1 MPMAARALIRP
12 AERWAKDDQRMVI
25 GEPLE
30 ETAGRLLLERGM
42 RVAVAESCTGG
53 LIMHWLT
60 NVPGSSRYFLGGVVS
75 YANETK
81 MQILGVPAET
91 LAAHG
96 AVSAET
102 VQAMAEGVKRL
113 FGADVALAVTG
124 IAGPTGG
131 TQEKPVGLTYIALV
145 TAETT
150 LEREYRWTG
159 SRGENK
165 AASARAALELLC
177 HFLDL
182 RIGGGVWV

>member
-1 MPMAARALIRP
+1 MR
-12 AERWAKDDQRMVI
+12 V

-30 ETAGRLLLERGM
+30 EVVGRLLLGRGM

-53 LIMHWLT
+53 LIMHRLT
-60 NVPGSSRYFLGGVVS
+60 NVSGSSRYFLGGVVA
-75 YANETK
+75 YANEVK
-81 MQILGVPAET
+81 MQVLGVPEET

-102 VQAMAEGVKRL
+102 AQAMAEGVRRL

-131 TQEKPVGLTYIALV
+131 TPEKPVGLTYIALA
-145 TAETT
+145 TEERTFW
-150 LEREYRWTG
+150 REYRWTG

-165 AASARAALELLC
+165 ETSARVALELLC
-177 HFLDL
+177 HFLEL
-182 RIGGGVWV
+182 QAGGGLRV

>member
-1 MPMAARALIRP
+1 MR
-12 AERWAKDDQRMVI
+12 V

-30 ETAGRLLLERGM
+30 EVVGRLLLGRGM

-53 LIMHWLT
+53 LIMHRLT
-60 NVPGSSRYFLGGVVS
+60 NVSGSSRYFLGGVVA
-75 YANETK
+75 YANEVK
-81 MQILGVPAET
+81 MQVLGVPEET

-102 VQAMAEGVKRL
+102 AQAMAEGVRRL

-131 TQEKPVGLTYIALV
+131 TPEKPVGLTYIALA
-145 TAETT
+145 TEERTFW
-150 LEREYRWTG
+150 REYRWTG

-165 AASARAALELLC
+165 EASARAALELLC
-177 HFLDL
+177 HFLGL
-182 RIGGGVWV
+182 QIGGGVWV